1 MANTA
6 DTLELTVTG
15 MTCGGCE
22 NAVVRSVT
30 RLEGV
35 TGAKA
40 THEDSHVSVTFDPA
54 KVSAADIKAR
64 IADLG
69 YTVA

>member
-1 MANTA
+1 MA

-22 NAVVRSVT
+22 NAIT
-30 RLEGV
+30 RTLTRIDGV
-35 TGAKA
+35 SAA
-40 THEDSHVSVTFDPA
+40 TAARQANHVSVTYDPSR
-54 KVSAADIKAR
+54 VTAADIKAR

-69 YTVA
+69 YAVG

>member
-1 MANTA
+1 MA

-22 NAVVRSVT
+22 NAITRT
-30 RLEGV
+30 LKRLEGV
-35 TGAKA
+35 SAASAARQTN
-40 THEDSHVSVTFDPA
+40 HVSVTYDPD

-64 IADLG
+64 IAELG
-69 YTVA
+69 YAVG